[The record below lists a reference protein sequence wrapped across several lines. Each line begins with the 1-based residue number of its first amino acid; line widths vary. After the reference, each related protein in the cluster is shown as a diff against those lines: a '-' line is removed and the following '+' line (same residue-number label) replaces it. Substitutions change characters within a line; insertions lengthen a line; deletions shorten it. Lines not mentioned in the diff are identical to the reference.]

1 MAITVSMIE
10 EKEFKNKML
19 GYDPVEVDE
28 FLDDICDEMV
38 SMQAEIAALKN
49 KLSLS
54 QQQPAPV
61 YAPVPAPLAP
71 APAPAPS
78 ANAQASEASAQKL
91 LARAQKFYDDTVAD
105 AERQAA
111 EIIEKAKASVPARDG
126 EIAALDGEREALREE
141 VDMLKAAAKDY
152 RARFIRLVEDQK
164 HVLNAETELF
174 E

>member
-38 SMQAEIAALKN
+38 NLQAEISTLKN
-49 KLSLS
+49 KLALAQ
-54 QQQPAPV
+54 QQQPAPAF
-61 YAPVPAPLAP
+61 APVPAPMAP
-71 APAPAPS
+71 VAPAPS
-78 ANAQASEASAQKL
+78 AAAQASEASAQKL
-91 LARAQKFYDDTVAD
+91 LARAQKFYDDTIAD

-111 EIIEKAKASVPARDG
+111 EIIEKAKASVPAQDDTVVVLS
-126 EIAALDGEREALREE
+126 EEREALREE
-141 VDMLKAAAKDY
+141 IDMLKAAAKDY

>member
-38 SMQAEIAALKN
+38 NMQAEIAALKN
-49 KLSLS
+49 KLSVA
-54 QQQPAPV
+54 QQQPAPA
-61 YAPVPAPLAP
+61 YAPVPAPM
-71 APAPAPS
+71 APAPS
-78 ANAQASEASAQKL
+78 PAAQASEASAQKL

-111 EIIEKAKASVPARDG
+111 EIIEKAKASVPARD
-126 EIAALDGEREALREE
+126 EAVIALNGEREALREE

-152 RARFIRLVEDQK
+152 RSRFIRLVEDQK

>member
-38 SMQAEIAALKN
+38 NMQGEIASLRN
-49 KLSLS
+49 KLALA
-54 QQQPAPV
+54 QQQA
-61 YAPVPAPLAP
+61 AP
-71 APAPAPS
+71 AFAPPPAPAPS
-78 ANAQASEASAQKL
+78 PVPAPANDVSAQKL
-91 LARAQKFYDDTVAD
+91 LERAQKFYDDTIAD

-111 EIIEKAKASVPARDG
+111 EIIARAKAASPAGDG
-126 EIAALDGEREALREE
+126 EITALTDERDALREE
-141 VDMLKAAAKDY
+141 IDMLRASAKDY
-152 RARFIRLVEDQK
+152 RSRFIRLVEDQK
-164 HVLNAETELF
+164 HVLNAETALF